1 MRDSVTDDTHENE
14 AQDSRPIV
22 YVVDDDQQA
31 CKAVLTLVQTMGI
44 PAVSFDSAEAFLS
57 AYDGRRPAC
66 LVTDVRMLGMS
77 GLELQERLNELG
89 ITISVVVLTAFAT
102 TPTTVRAMRNG
113 ALTLMEKPCD
123 DDLLWE
129 AIRTG
134 LAADQQQWE
143 TEQQLQTIKAK
154 LELLT
159 PKETEVLG
167 HIVAGDANKV
177 IARKLDVSVRTVENH
192 RQKIFQK
199 MAADSLAELVR
210 MAIAAGMVV
219 DSRKS

>member
-1 MRDSVTDDTHENE
+1 MNDMNTGNQPQVDS
-14 AQDSRPIV
+14 PKI
-22 YVVDDDQQA
+22 YVVDDDDQA
-31 CKAVLTLVQTMGI
+31 CKAVLALVQTMGL
-44 PAVSFDSAEAFLS
+44 PAESFASAEEFLA
-57 AYDGRRPAC
+57 AYDDHRPAC

-89 ITISVVVLTAFAT
+89 ISISVVVLTAFAS

-129 AIRTG
+129 AIRAG
-134 LAADQQQWE
+134 IAADEKNWKL
-143 TEQQLQTIKAK
+143 EQHRDAIKAR

-159 PKETEVLG
+159 PKEREV
-167 HIVAGDANKV
+167 IEFMVAGNANKV

-199 MAADSLAELVR
+199 MEADSLAELVR
-210 MAIAAGMVV
+210 MAMTAGVITE
-219 DSRKS
+219 SHNS

>member
-1 MRDSVTDDTHENE
+1 MSANVESDSP
-14 AQDSRPIV
+14 AAGQAKV

-31 CKAVLTLVQTMGI
+31 CKAVLTLVQTMGL
-44 PAVSFDSAEAFLS
+44 PAESFSSAEEFLDS
-57 AYDGRRPAC
+57 YDGHRPAC

-89 ITISVVVLTAFAT
+89 ITISVVVLTAFAS

-129 AIRTG
+129 AIRMGIT
-134 LAADQQQWE
+134 ADEHNWE
-143 TEQQLQTIKAK
+143 MEQRKGSIKQR
-154 LELLT
+154 LDELT
-159 PKETEVLG
+159 PKEREVLDY
-167 HIVAGDANKV
+167 IVDGLANKV
-177 IARKLDVSVRTVENH
+177 IANRLDVSVRTVENH

-199 MAADSLAELVR
+199 MKADSLAELVR
-210 MAIAAGMVV
+210 MSLAAGVIS
-219 DSRKS
+219 DSQKS